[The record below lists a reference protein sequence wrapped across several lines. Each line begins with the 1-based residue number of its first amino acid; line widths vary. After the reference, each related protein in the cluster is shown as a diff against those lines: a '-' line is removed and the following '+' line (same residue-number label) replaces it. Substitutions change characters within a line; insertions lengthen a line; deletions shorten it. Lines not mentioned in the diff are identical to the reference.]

1 MSKTSVVYNQ
11 RQRAVER
18 SVGDGRNNNYQ
29 TKVSSDNNPAATA
42 SSSKAKGSSVSGQ
55 VKPLVGYNNVYC
67 LAEHQEGDQRG
78 NSVQKEHQS
87 RKGTTD
93 DTKYTDEKMARPGG
107 GRGNKTK
114 KEVAAEQG
122 MMNRS
127 GYIRKSTSP
136 PPPPPKKASAA
147 AAPGK
152 LYFMWV
158 LNAYV

>member
-42 SSSKAKGSSVSGQ
+42 SSSKAKGSSVTGQ

-87 RKGTTD
+87 RKGTD
-93 DTKYTDEKMARPGG
+93 DRKYTDDKMARPGG

-152 LYFMWV
+152 LHFMWV